1 MQKMSQRPHS
11 YLNYINMIWRVEWF
25 LCERFFTKFK
35 VHHGSS
41 LYIYPSLPELASG
54 NWIRHSRKYPMNI
67 DDLPEKSWW
76 MLNCN
81 ICNGKQR
88 LFIILAELSQSS
100 AIWRIPY
107 AIHHST
113 SRRVGKKNHQKI
125 GSSQETLGESTSIA
139 LSWFW
144 LVSGWALPLWKI
156 WRIVSWDDE
165 IPNIWK
171 VIKFMFQTTN

>member
-41 LYIYPSLPELASG
+41 IYIYVYIYPSLPELASG

-88 LFIILAELSQSS
+88 LFITTFIPDSPLHNSEFGSLEDSLWYPRNDLNDINPLNGIPDSSFCLNCHKVRLSFRGFPMRSIILVPRNP
-100 AIWRIPY
+100 WRI
-107 AIHHST
+107 HLHSAQLILT
-113 SRRVGKKNHQKI
+113 G
-125 GSSQETLGESTSIA
+125 
-139 LSWFW
+139 
-144 LVSGWALPLWKI
+144 
-156 WRIVSWDDE
+156 
-165 IPNIWK
+165 
-171 VIKFMFQTTN
+171 